1 MKRSEPGGKENGQ
14 LKTAHWVPMF
24 SAPFHNFIPSRSLR
38 TPTKRSNC
46 SSRIIFWMNV
56 HTSLGCLDSLIVNRT
71 EPNQGDNDWPKLKL
85 GLCLFRTAL
94 GVMSWLHRRWPCLRY
109 AFAGRPLTRVRDPYT
124 GLLVFF
130 PFLLFLPVHAL
141 LAWYAAAAVVCATF
155 VWHLRHRWT
164 KGRRR

>member
-1 MKRSEPGGKENGQ
+1 MGN
-14 LKTAHWVPMF
+14 LKLLIGFQCFLLLFTTSFLAV
-24 SAPFHNFIPSRSLR
+24 LR
-38 TPTKRSNC
+38 TPRLSEATVVVESFSGWMCTHPLAVFILRS
-46 SSRIIFWMNV
+46 W
-56 HTSLGCLDSLIVNRT
+56 T

-94 GVMSWLHRRWPCLRY
+94 EVMSWLHRRWPCLRY

-124 GLLVFF
+124 GLFS
-130 PFLLFLPVHAL
+130 FLLFLPVHAL